1 MAWHELAEQSLE
13 GRELSREQALAVL
26 RVPEEELLDL
36 VAACY
41 RVRRH
46 YHGNRVK
53 LNMLINAKS
62 GLCAEDCGYCSQSI
76 VAHSGVD
83 RYPLQTKET
92 LLEGARQAVKVNA
105 HTYCIVI
112 SGRRP
117 TPRELDHVVDA
128 VREIRAE
135 FPLRI
140 CCCLGLL
147 TDAEAQRLVDAGV
160 ERVNHN
166 LNTSEDYY
174 HEVCTTHTY
183 KDRVDTLEAVKRAGL
198 SPCSGGILGMGETED
213 QIVDLAFSLR
223 ALDVDS
229 IPLNFLIPIA
239 GTPLGGVEYLTPQKC
254 LAILCLFRLVNP
266 SKEIRV
272 AGGREYHLRS
282 LQPLALYVADSIFI
296 GDYLTTRG
304 ELPQR
309 DLQMLADAGF
319 VAAVAPGMTTVPDY
333 APGISPETGI
343 PGDACHLP
351 HPSQVSSA
359 TGAAGPAS
367 K

>member
-1 MAWHELAEQSLE
+1 MIWHELAERILQEEPLTRAE
-13 GRELSREQALAVL
+13 ALQVIAV
-26 RVPEEELLDL
+26 PDEELLDL

-41 RVRRH
+41 RLRLH

-62 GLCAEDCGYCSQSI
+62 GLCAEDCGYCSQSS
-76 VAHSGVD
+76 VAESGVD
-83 RYPLQTKET
+83 RYPLQSKET
-92 LLEGARQAVKVNA
+92 LLAGARQAMKVNA

-117 TPRELDHVVDA
+117 TPRELDHIVEA
-128 VREIRAE
+128 VREIRAQY
-135 FPLRI
+135 PLRI

-147 TDAEAQRLVDAGV
+147 TDEEAERLVAAGV

-174 HEVCTTHTY
+174 HEVCSTHTY
-183 KDRVDTLEAVKRAGL
+183 KDRIDTLEAVKRAGL
-198 SPCSGGILGMGETED
+198 SPCSGGILGMGESQE
-213 QIVDLAFSLR
+213 QIVDLAFSLQ

-239 GTPLGGVEYLTPQKC
+239 GTPLGGLEYLTPQKC
-254 LAILCLFRLVNP
+254 LAILCMFRLVNP
-266 SKEIRV
+266 AKEIRI

-304 ELPQR
+304 EVPEQ
-309 DLQMLADAGF
+309 DLQMLEDAGF
-319 VAAVAPGMTTVPDY
+319 VAALPPGMTPAPDY
-333 APGISPETGI
+333 APGISP
-343 PGDACHLP
+343 
-351 HPSQVSSA
+351 
-359 TGAAGPAS
+359 AAAADNGSNDSEISVPAPAGSDS

>member
-1 MAWHELAEQSLE
+1 MDWRRLADQSLA
-13 GRELSREQALAVL
+13 GRELTREQALEIL

-36 VAACY
+36 VSACY

-46 YHGNRVK
+46 FHGHRVK

-76 VAHSGVD
+76 VAESGVD
-83 RYPLQTKET
+83 RYPLQSRET
-92 LLEGARQAVKVNA
+92 LLEGARQAMKVNA

-117 TPRELDHVVDA
+117 TPRELDHVVEA
-128 VREIRAE
+128 VREIRAQ

-147 TDAEAQRLVDAGV
+147 SDEEARRLVEAGV

-166 LNTSEDYY
+166 LNTAEAYY
-174 HEVCTTHTY
+174 DDICTTHTY
-183 KDRVDTLEAVKRAGL
+183 KDRVDTLENVKRAGL
-198 SPCSGGILGMGETED
+198 SPCSGGILGMGESED
-213 QIVDLAFSLR
+213 QIVDLAFALR

-239 GTPLGGVEYLTPQKC
+239 GTPLGGLDYLTPQKC

-266 SKEIRV
+266 SKEIRI

-304 ELPQR
+304 EVPEQ
-309 DLQMLADAGF
+309 DLQMLEDAGF
-319 VAAVAPGMTTVPDY
+319 VAALPPRAAPVPEY
-333 APGISPETGI
+333 APGISPETVGAEKQTSCTSASPI
-343 PGDACHLP
+343 PSTA
-351 HPSQVSSA
+351 S
-359 TGAAGPAS
+359 PAS